1 MKQIR
6 LKTTRRQRQNGV
18 LSFTYHPQGV
28 LEVENDSFAK
38 KWLELDK
45 KLAPVTNTLRS
56 NETLTAHPVFKGG
69 YHLNG
74 KATFHTNEKNLLG
87 LLVGYGL
94 SEYDSLD
101 ASDYMRNLELAR
113 KHGQRGV
120 VKVTRSGLETKI
132 STVTKCVLQKSKDGL
147 IRQGLTS
154 KQVSIILG
162 PLEKEYVR
170 QLGGYGI

>member
-6 LKTTRRQRQNGV
+6 LKATRRQRQNGV

-56 NETLTAHPVFKGG
+56 NEPQTAHPVFKGG

-74 KATFHTNEKNLLG
+74 KATFQTKEKNLLG

-94 SEYDSLD
+94 SNKDGVNHSKYII
-101 ASDYMRNLELAR
+101 NLEEVAE
-113 KHGQRGV
+113 KGQRGL
-120 VKVTRSGLETKI
+120 VTLTQNGFKTRLANKTSF
-132 STVTKCVLQKSKDGL
+132 VLRKAEDGL
-147 IRQGLTS
+147 IQQGLS
-154 KQVSIILG
+154 YEDVEKILG
-162 PLEKEYVR
+162 PLQKAYRR
-170 QLGGYGI
+170 QLGGFGL